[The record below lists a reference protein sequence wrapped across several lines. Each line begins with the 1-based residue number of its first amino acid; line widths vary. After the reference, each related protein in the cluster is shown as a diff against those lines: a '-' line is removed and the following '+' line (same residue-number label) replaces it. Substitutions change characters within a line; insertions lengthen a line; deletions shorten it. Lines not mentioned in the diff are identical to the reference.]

1 MDQNRARALLDEERA
16 RLQELEG
23 SVRRDRRDEQSPD
36 PPHWSDGAA
45 PEVDHETDEALAEL
59 LRNRQEALARA
70 EARLAAGTYGRSV
83 RSGAT
88 IPDERLE
95 VEPLAEL
102 TVAEAAA
109 DESPS

>member
-1 MDQNRARALLDEERA
+1 MDPNRARALLDEERV
-16 RLQELEG
+16 RLQELAG
-23 SVRRDRRDEQSPD
+23 TVQHDRRDERSPD

-45 PEVDHETDEALAEL
+45 PEVDHETDEAVAEL
-59 LRNRQEALARA
+59 LRTRQEALARA

-83 RSGAT
+83 RSGVP

-102 TVAEAAA
+102 TVDEAAA
-109 DESPS
+109 DASP